1 MKTEIIYRFSIKTD
15 NVYSFL
21 MCDYV
26 TTIANYKN
34 EVSGWIKKSNLWKLN
49 NALLSRG
56 YSFRDKNIKL
66 VTSNEYWRNY
76 YKYNDLP
83 IKL

>member
-1 MKTEIIYRFSIKTD
+1 MQTELIYRFIIKTE

-21 MCDYV
+21 MVDHV
-26 TTIANYKN
+26 STITSHNN
-34 EVSGWIKKSNLWKLN
+34 TVSGWIKKSNLWKLN
-49 NALLSRG
+49 NALLGRG

-76 YKYNDLP
+76 DKYNQ
-83 IKL
+83 IN